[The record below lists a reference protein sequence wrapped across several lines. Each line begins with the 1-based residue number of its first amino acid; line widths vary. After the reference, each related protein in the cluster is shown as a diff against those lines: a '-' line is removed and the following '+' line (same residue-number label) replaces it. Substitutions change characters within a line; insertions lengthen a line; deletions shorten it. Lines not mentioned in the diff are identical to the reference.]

1 MSLDLA
7 VDSSRDLTAEL
18 CTFLTSLKYEDLPE
32 DVVHIAKAS
41 ILNSI
46 GCGLSSSPTSLPAA
60 AKLCA
65 ALDPTSKSHRQAT
78 VLAVNEKG
86 TVDDAA
92 ILNGLMMTARFF
104 DDTHLPT
111 LTHPSGPPLAAVM
124 AYSEAEG
131 LSGKQVLLAYVI
143 GVEVGLALA
152 KALGLGPYKKG
163 WHLTGIV
170 GAFSSAAAVS
180 SLMQL
185 DAEGMATALGHA
197 SSMSSGSRNVFA
209 TDTLILHAG
218 LGARNGI
225 LAARLAKQ
233 GFGSTTNAL
242 EKWINLISIPGE
254 PSYTEKIVDLLK
266 QQQAEKNDYAA
277 RDWSLRANAFK
288 PYPCG
293 IVIHP
298 LIDAGIEARKELFG
312 MPQRDAKDVLRIIS
326 KIEARVSPMT
336 IRLCGIRH
344 PQELVQTLFSNY
356 HGLAVGVIYGAG
368 GIREFSKEVADE
380 PTVAGLRDRVH
391 LVPEE
396 AFRDNQAVV
405 KFWYTAANRQEKVKE
420 VTIEHAL
427 GSLENP
433 MCMEQLNAK
442 FEAQGVEGKLSQV
455 NISSAIAQL
464 WHLDQVEDIRS
475 LIRLLTPSGSQ

>member
-7 VDSSRDLTAEL
+7 VDSSQDLTAEL

-32 DVVHIAKAS
+32 DVVHMAKAS

-65 ALDPTSKSHRQAT
+65 ALDLTSKSPQQAT
-78 VLAVNEKG
+78 VLAVNGKA

-124 AYSEAEG
+124 AYAEAEG
-131 LSGKQVLLAYVI
+131 LSGKQVILAYVI

-197 SSMSSGSRNVFA
+197 SSMAAGSRNVFA

-254 PSYTEKIVDLLK
+254 PSYTDKIVDLLK
-266 QQQAEKNDYAA
+266 QEQADKNDYAA
-277 RDWSLRANAFK
+277 RDWTLRANAFK

-312 MPQRDAKDVLRIIS
+312 TPQRDAKDVLHIIS

-368 GIREFSKEVADE
+368 GIREFSKQVADE
-380 PTVAGLRDRVH
+380 PTVAGLRDRIH

-396 AFRDNQAVV
+396 TLRDNQAVV
-405 KFWYTAANRQEKVKE
+405 KFWYTAANGQEKVKE

-433 MCMEQLNAK
+433 MGVEQLNAK
-442 FEAQGVEGKLSQV
+442 FEAQGVEGKLSRV
-455 NISSAIAQL
+455 NISSAMAQL
-464 WHLDQVEDIRS
+464 WHLDQAEDIRS
-475 LIRLLTPSGSQ
+475 LMGLLTPSGSQ